1 MLSAWGKRWVAL
13 CGGTYSTRHGGA
25 TTQGDEV
32 RRKRVKLATAGLVG
46 LALTAAACGSGGGGN
61 SATNATVDKGVA
73 GGVAAALGGS
83 STTGGG
89 ATTTAAPQ
97 PTSIDGWEALWKQ
110 QRDALVKRI
119 SDNTWGKSADGKTL
133 TGPGGWTVDLSK
145 CPAGWSDT
153 EGVSDTSL
161 KLGLAIAQ
169 SGNYAE
175 YYNYAKAMKV
185 LFDYYGAQ
193 GAFKDVN
200 GKTRKIDFITKDD
213 GYDPARTIPLV
224 DEFLDSDKVFA
235 AWTLGSP
242 NTLKTYDK
250 INQRC
255 VPHPEAITAHAAWG
269 DPVNHPWTTG
279 APNLSY
285 SSEAILWGSFLEQH
299 LTEFPTDRKVRVA
312 ALVANN
318 DFGKLYDASFR
329 AYVAQSATLKDR
341 IDYSTEQIEA
351 STPTITDPMTTLAA
365 KNPDVFIAMV
375 AATPCT
381 QAVTEAAQNGMH
393 EKVKYLFQPITCA
406 GTTFVKK
413 EKVGGDGSAANNWW
427 IVDTGA
433 KDLTGQRFQSDAYV
447 QWARNLLQTAGIDP
461 NSSSLLSGG
470 FGLGWTF
477 VQSVLIADQLPG
489 GLTRTNFILA
499 QRSMDMTMPMLIQGV
514 KFHMDGAKDAYFVE
528 AGQYQQ
534 WDSAKQ
540 TWVPKTDILDLDGK
554 SKNCGWDPAAGV
566 CK

>member
-1 MLSAWGKRWVAL
+1 
-13 CGGTYSTRHGGA
+13 
-25 TTQGDEV
+25 
-32 RRKRVKLATAGLVG
+32 VG
-46 LALTAAACGSGGGGN
+46 LALVAAACGSGSGGG
-61 SATNATVDKGVA
+61 SATNATVDPGIKS
-73 GGVAAALGGS
+73 GVAAALGGGTA
-83 STTGGG
+83 TTGGS
-89 ATTTAAPQ
+89 ATTTTVAE
-97 PTSIDGWEALWKQ
+97 PTTIEGWEALWKQ
-110 QRDALVKRI
+110 QRDAIVKRI
-119 SDNTWGKSADGKTL
+119 TDNKWGKAADGKSL

-145 CPAGWSDT
+145 CPGNWSDT
-153 EGVSDTSL
+153 EGLTDTSM
-161 KLGLAIAQ
+161 KVGLSLAQ

-175 YYNYAKAMKV
+175 YNNYSRAMRV

-213 GYDPARTIPLV
+213 GYDAARAIPNV
-224 DEFLDSDKVFA
+224 DELLDSEKVFA
-235 AWTLGSP
+235 VWTLGSP
-242 NTLKTYDK
+242 STLKTYDK

-299 LTEFPTDRKVRVA
+299 LSEFPADRKVKVA
-312 ALVANN
+312 ALVVNN
-318 DFGKLYDASFR
+318 DFGKLYDGSFR
-329 AYVAQSATLKDR
+329 AYVAQTPALKDR
-341 IDYSTEQIEA
+341 IDYSTENIEA
-351 STPTITDPMTTLAA
+351 ATPTVTDPMTTLAA

-433 KDLTGQRFQSDAYV
+433 KDLTGSRFQSDPYV
-447 QWARNLLQTAGIDP
+447 QWVRNLLQGAGIDV
-461 NSSSLLSGG
+461 NSSSLFTGGVILS
-470 FGLGWTF
+470 WTF
-477 VQSVLIADQLPG
+477 VQSAIIAGQLPG

-499 QRSMDMTMPMLIQGV
+499 QRSLDMTSSMFESGIH
-514 KFHMDGAKDAYFVE
+514 FHMDGAKDAYFIE

-540 TWVPKTDILDLDGK
+540 TWVPKSDVVDLDGK
-554 SKNCGWDPAAGV
+554 SKNCAWDAAASV